1 MRAPIA
7 GACGRWKRTR
17 HPDRSQ
23 FVLEDQWREPNPPAP
38 LPGKEG
44 GADPVR
50 FGAPLPLAYGLGRGL
65 LRRFTE
71 PVLVPPRVVPGAFVV
86 GHGRVLYSLDHADH
100 PYTTP
105 EDPEAHRSR
114 SGPLPLVPWMNLWM
128 PNALSKSDCFF
139 LRMPHTRRAI
149 HLARWR
155 CGQRP

>member
-50 FGAPLPLAYGLGRGL
+50 FGAPLHL
-65 LRRFTE
+65 
-71 PVLVPPRVVPGAFVV
+71 PRVCSEGHQNHSLFRPGSFPADSSSDMV
-86 GHGRVLYSLDHADH
+86 GYCIPSITPITPIPLQKTRKPTGVAVDPCYWSL
-100 PYTTP
+100 
-105 EDPEAHRSR
+105 
-114 SGPLPLVPWMNLWM
+114 G
-128 PNALSKSDCFF
+128 
-139 LRMPHTRRAI
+139 
-149 HLARWR
+149 
-155 CGQRP
+155 